1 MTLLHTMSLTGSA
14 ATVVYLL
21 SCFWT
26 KRHMSVLWHK
36 VYLIINILLFLVPLA
51 RFKSEYIEVLNKY
64 FCHEAWF
71 QKNDAIQNMLHYTV
85 FVYPSGVYVSNAPT
99 YLLIFVSILLGTGGL
114 VIFMRRYFIVYGQM
128 MKGVEWYKQGET
140 VVKQLEKERKRSVNA
155 KVYLCAGLKS
165 SITIGLLHGS
175 IILPKSVWKQ
185 NRLED
190 VLRHE
195 LGHIRAKD
203 NIMKVIL
210 AVVVLLNFY
219 NLLVYYLLYRWNM
232 TAELYCDNQVIADKS
247 IEETGEYILFLIHTA
262 EIQEGGKIPI
272 TGLNMSRKQL
282 KERIAYM
289 KRMKKT
295 GNKYGIMSKAMGML
309 ILAAAVFASSLT
321 VCAYEERHIWYL
333 DRPYEKVDAS
343 IWYDNW
349 EQDGR
354 TELDV
359 KYDAYED
366 YVNAGDVI
374 FFVSDEGEVYY
385 DVHTDA
391 DQMYRSCSHTY
402 VSGTVV
408 NHEKDGKGGCKMDYY
423 AGQRCTRCGH
433 EFYGDLVRTVSY
445 TVCPH

>member
-1 MTLLHTMSLTGSA
+1 M
-14 ATVVYLL
+14 
-21 SCFWT
+21 
-26 KRHMSVLWHK
+26 
-36 VYLIINILLFLVPLA
+36 
-51 RFKSEYIEVLNKY
+51 EVLSRY
-64 FCHEAWF
+64 FGHEAWF
-71 QKNDAIQNMLHYTV
+71 QKNDAIQNMIHYTV

-99 YLLIFVSILLGTGGL
+99 YLLIFVSILFGTGGL
-114 VIFMRRYFIVYGQM
+114 AIFMKRYLTVYRQI
-128 MKGVEWYKQGET
+128 MKGVERYEQGET
-140 VVKQLEKERKRSVNA
+140 VVKWLEKERKRPVNA

-165 SITIGLLHGS
+165 PITIGLLHGS
-175 IILPKSVWKQ
+175 IILPRNAWKQ
-185 NRLED
+185 NRLGD

-219 NLLVYYLLYRWNM
+219 NPLVYYLLYRWSM

-262 EIQEGGKIPI
+262 EIQGGGKMPI

-333 DRPYEKVDAS
+333 DTPYEEVEDC

-349 EQDGR
+349 EDAIGF
-354 TELDV
+354 DPNA
-359 KYDAYED
+359 KYDSYEKYIIAD
-366 YVNAGDVI
+366 NIVVFI
-374 FFVSDEGEVYY
+374 SDDEKVYY
-385 DVHTDA
+385 DTNTMEQEYQAHRA
-391 DQMYRSCSHTY
+391 CSHTY
-402 VSGTVV
+402 VSGTVMK
-408 NHEKDGKGGCKMDYY
+408 HAKDGKGGCKMDYY
-423 AGQRCTRCGH
+423 DGQRCTKCGH
-433 EFYGDLVRTVSY
+433 VVYGDFIKAVVY
-445 TVCPH
+445 AVCPH